1 MKVRHVS
8 ALTVASLA
16 FATTTAVGLQA
27 ASARVPCDTG
37 EFNDVT
43 SHSDTFEQADAV
55 KLINK
60 GATTA
65 TLKAIVGESHTSTR
79 EFSASVTVGVEA
91 SFWVFAKAKA
101 EATAGVSLATSSTM
115 SASYEADVP
124 VPAHQTY
131 QVLFGF
137 DRYNQYVRAYHL
149 VQSGAS
155 NCAVVVDHEG
165 WVDAPYEKTFVIKK
179 GA

>member
-1 MKVRHVS
+1 MRLRHVS
-8 ALTVASLA
+8 TLTAASVA
-16 FATTTAVGLQA
+16 FAGTMVTGIQA
-27 ASARVPCDTG
+27 ASAHVACDKG
-37 EFNDVT
+37 EFHDVT
-43 SHSDTFEQADAV
+43 SHSDTFQQVDAV

-65 TLKAIVGESHTSTR
+65 TLKAVVGESHTSTR
-79 EFSASVTVGVEA
+79 SFSASVTVGVEA

-101 EATAGVSLATSSTM
+101 EATAGVTLASSSTM

-137 DRYNQYVRAYHL
+137 DRYNQYVREYHL
-149 VQSGAS
+149 VQSGAT
-155 NCAVVVDHEG
+155 NCAVVVDHAG
-165 WVDAPYEKTFVIKK
+165 WVRAPFEKTFVIKK